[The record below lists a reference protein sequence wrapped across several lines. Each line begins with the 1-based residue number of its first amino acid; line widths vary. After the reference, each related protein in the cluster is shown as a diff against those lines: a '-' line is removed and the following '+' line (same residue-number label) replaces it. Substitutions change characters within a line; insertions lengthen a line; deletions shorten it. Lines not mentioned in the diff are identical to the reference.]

1 MTRLGNAGRG
11 SLRAAINSA
20 NTSLPGRPVLIR
32 FAVRGTITLASALP
46 AVARNTTING
56 TTAPGYARAPVVEI
70 DGNGQAGLE
79 FAPGSSGSR
88 LLGLAVDDA
97 SGDGVTLE
105 AGNITLDRNYIGL
118 RPSGAAFGNH
128 GDGVFVAASS
138 YANTIGENLSG
149 RSGAVSNVISGNAG
163 NGITL
168 SGSSI
173 NTVQDNRI
181 GTNPAG
187 TSALP
192 NRYNGLAI
200 TGRSY
205 ANEIGGTAF
214 VDSATGQ
221 ANNPTGSKGTVTPV
235 FVVPPL
241 GNLISS
247 NGLNGVLIDAGAGHN
262 ELNGNFIG
270 TTANGDASL
279 GNGANGVWI
288 DSANYNSLIGC
299 KFVNNPFVYYNVV
312 SGNKQDGLRVTDA
325 KGTVV
330 QGNFFGTGANN
341 TSIVANRLDGIGV
354 QGTSADTQVGGVI
367 PLGNVSAGNG
377 RNGIEV
383 AGKVSGF
390 TTFNTFGGLLA
401 FKGAAPNGRDG
412 LLITATGG
420 NNLVRTNVFSGNRS
434 NGIELGGNASGVTVD
449 PDIAGLNTKGNGPLP
464 NGGDGLRIDGTAH
477 GNIIGGTRRSVIPQD
492 TFSGNDGYGVAIS
505 AGAYGNQVFTSFIGP
520 EILGVSALG
529 NQKGGVLL
537 TGHAHANLI
546 GALSMRPANLIS
558 GNTGIGVL
566 LRAGTTRNLII
577 NNYIG
582 RSRQGP
588 AAAEYRP
595 PGREPRLGQ
604 HHPGQ
609 PDLSASGGGQHTH
622 PALGGQP
629 AAGRAHVAARGRRH
643 VAVVTAGRDRDVTAA
658 RAPAVARV
666 EGYRD
671 RVPGPGHHDLDPG
684 VRAALA
690 DEVPGHVPGWQAQ
703 QVAQGQHHVGHVLAD
718 AAATGQRLGGRGP
731 HRGDPAG
738 VLQQAVHQVA
748 DPLRPVQRGHH
759 RGRPP
764 GSEVAEPVIGGGQP
778 GRGQQCGAVDGL
790 QGRRGGPVA
799 ADPLHDGGKP
809 ELHGLGHVLGAQPGD
824 HVAAGVPAHPAP
836 GLRPVHLEL
845 AGPAVLAAVPVR
857 RHDDQPLPQ

>member
-1 MTRLGNAGRG
+1 MFSIVTRICSRGGTIVRKGHFAPRVPVRSAGAALVAAGIAASGVMAGGPAAATTRPAPHRNPPPAYARTLTVTRLGNAGPG
-11 SLRAAINSA
+11 SLRAAITSA

-32 FAVRGTITLASALP
+32 FAVRGTITLSSALP
-46 AVARNTTING
+46 AIARNTTING
-56 TTAPGYARAPVVEI
+56 ATAPGYSHGAPVLEI
-70 DGNGQAGLE
+70 DANGQAGLE

-88 LLGLAVDDA
+88 LLALAVDDA

-105 AGNITLDRNYIGL
+105 ASNVTLDGNYIGL
-118 RPSGAAFGNH
+118 SLSGAAFGNH

-138 YANTIGENLSG
+138 YGNTIGENLTG
-149 RSGAVSNVISGNAG
+149 KSGAVSNVISGNAG

-221 ANNPTGSKGTVTPV
+221 ANNPTGTKGTVTPV

-279 GNGANGVWI
+279 GNGGNGVWI

-341 TSIVANRLDGIGV
+341 TSIVANRLDGILLE
-354 QGTSADTQVGGVI
+354 GTSTDTQVGGVI

-383 AGKVSGF
+383 TGKVSGF

-401 FKGAAPNGRDG
+401 FGGAAPNGRDG

-420 NNLVRTNVFSGNRS
+420 DNLVRTNVFSGNRS

-449 PDIAGLNTKGNGPLP
+449 PDIAGLTTKGNSPLP

-477 GNIIGGTRRSVIPQD
+477 GNIIGGSRRSVIPQN
-492 TFSGNDGYGVAIS
+492 TFSGNAGYGVAIS
-505 AGAYGNQVFTSFIGP
+505 AGAYGNQVFTSFIGT
-520 EILGVSALG
+520 EILGLSALG

-537 TGHAHANLI
+537 TGHAHANVI
-546 GALSMRPANLIS
+546 GITGMRPANLIS
-558 GNTGIGVL
+558 GNTGVGVL

-582 RSRQGP
+582 LNRR
-588 AAAEYRP
+588 AR
-595 PGREPRLGQ
+595 RL
-604 HHPGQ
+604 PN
-609 PDLSASGGGQHTH
+609 T
-622 PALGGQP
+622 
-629 AAGRAHVAARGRRH
+629 GRAVVNNGSGNIIRGNR
-643 VAVVTAGRDRDVTAA
+643 T
-658 RAPAVARV
+658 
-666 EGYRD
+666 
-671 RVPGPGHHDLDPG
+671 
-684 VRAALA
+684 
-690 DEVPGHVPGWQAQ
+690 
-703 QVAQGQHHVGHVLAD
+703 
-718 AAATGQRLGGRGP
+718 
-731 HRGDPAG
+731 
-738 VLQQAVHQVA
+738 
-748 DPLRPVQRGHH
+748 
-759 RGRPP
+759 
-764 GSEVAEPVIGGGQP
+764 
-778 GRGQQCGAVDGL
+778 
-790 QGRRGGPVA
+790 
-799 ADPLHDGGKP
+799 
-809 ELHGLGHVLGAQPGD
+809 
-824 HVAAGVPAHPAP
+824 
-836 GLRPVHLEL
+836 
-845 AGPAVLAAVPVR
+845 
-857 RHDDQPLPQ
+857 